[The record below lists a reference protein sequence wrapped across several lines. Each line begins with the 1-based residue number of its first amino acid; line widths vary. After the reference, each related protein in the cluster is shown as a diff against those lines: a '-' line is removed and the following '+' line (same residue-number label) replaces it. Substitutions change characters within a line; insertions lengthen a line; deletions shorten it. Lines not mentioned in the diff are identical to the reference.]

1 MRSSIPRLKWIFLG
15 LFAVGSAAMWIYH
28 LVWVWPEDR
37 CGAAGRW
44 WDSDQRVCA
53 QPIYLPD
60 ITGREA
66 GESRD
71 EAALRVA
78 AERAAEERRADGAY

>member
-15 LFAVGSAAMWIYH
+15 LFAAGSVAMWIYH

-37 CGAAGRW
+37 CVAAGRW

-60 ITGREA
+60 ITGRQP

-71 EAALRVA
+71 EASLRVA
-78 AERAAEERRADGAY
+78 AERAADERRAAGAY